1 MNKQAT
7 PPQSFY
13 PPSRRLMGPGPTD
26 ISPRVLAAM
35 SRPTLGHLD
44 PDFIDMTEDLKQ
56 MLQQAF
62 KTENSYTIPLSSP
75 ASAAMEAAIINILEP
90 GEKIIVCRNGVFG
103 MRMSDIIER
112 AGGEVVAVDDE
123 WGKTIDLQ
131 KVEDAIKQHPDAI
144 ALAFV
149 YAETSTGVRSD
160 AAALAK
166 MARTADML
174 SIVDCVTALGGIDL
188 RVDEW
193 GLDLVYS
200 GSQKCLAAPPGL
212 APMTINERALK
223 KIASRSTKVQS
234 WFLDFNLLGGYF
246 QGSDANKGGSKKRAY
261 HHTAPINS
269 LYALHESLVVL
280 LEEGLDASFKRHQL
294 MHLALEAGLSAMG
307 IELTVDKEWR
317 LPQLNS
323 VGLPDSVD
331 DAAVRSHLLKEHS
344 LEIGAGLGASAGKIW
359 RIGLMGYGARQE
371 NVFHCLTALEDALAN
386 QGFVLTAGKA
396 LPAARKVLTNK

>member
-1 MNKQAT
+1 MKTLN
-7 PPQSFY
+7 PQSFY

-56 MLQQAF
+56 MLQAVF
-62 KTENSYTIPLSSP
+62 KTENPYTIPLSSP
-75 ASAAMEAAIINILEP
+75 ASAAMEAAIINVLMP

-123 WGKTIDLQ
+123 WGKTVDLQ

-149 YAETSTGVRSD
+149 YAETSTGARAD
-160 AAALAK
+160 APALAK
-166 MARTADML
+166 MAQTADML
-174 SIVDCVTALGGIDL
+174 TIVDCVTALAGIDL

-212 APMTINERALK
+212 APMTISERALK
-223 KIASRSTKVQS
+223 KIAARSKKVQS

-246 QGSDANKGGSKKRAY
+246 QGAGKKRAY

-269 LYALHESLVVL
+269 LYALHEALVIV
-280 LEEGLDASFKRHQL
+280 LEEGLDASFKRHKL
-294 MHLALEAGLSAMG
+294 MHLALEAGLTAMG
-307 IELTVDKEWR
+307 LSLTVDKEWR

-323 VGLPDSVD
+323 VGIPDSVD
-331 DAAVRSHLLKEHS
+331 DAAVRSHLLNQHS
-344 LEIGAGLGASAGKIW
+344 LEIGAGLGTSAGKIW

-371 NVFHCLTALEDALAN
+371 NVFQCLTALEDTLALE
-386 QGFVLTAGKA
+386 GFELTAGRA
-396 LPAARKVLTNK
+396 LPAARQVLASEQRI